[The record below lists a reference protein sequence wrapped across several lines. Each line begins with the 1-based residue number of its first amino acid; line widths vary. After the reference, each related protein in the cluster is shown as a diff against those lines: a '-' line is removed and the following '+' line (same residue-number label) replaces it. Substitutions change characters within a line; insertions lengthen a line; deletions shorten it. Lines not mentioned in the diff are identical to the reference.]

1 MSVEILTSKALM
13 IPQKMEKHEQAVM
26 NGGASVPVKYSDPA
40 SAVMLSLTMNL
51 FV

>member
-1 MSVEILTSKALM
+1 MLVGILTSKALM
-13 IPQKMEKHEQAVM
+13 IPQKMEKQAHAIM
-26 NGGASVPVKYSDPA
+26 NGGASVPVKYSVPA

>member
-1 MSVEILTSKALM
+1 MSIGILTSKALM
-13 IPQKMEKHEQAVM
+13 IPQKMEKQAHAIM
-26 NGGASVPVKYSDPA
+26 NGGASEPVKYTS